1 MNEADRACHP
11 HRSAALTFFK
21 QRELATVFWALVCG
35 LGLLRVEAGT
45 ITGTV
50 KAQGKEGAEDAASG
64 GKYASRQFK
73 FAERVNYEEMH
84 DFVVYIEGRVG
95 TNSPVPEKAV
105 QVVTTRPT
113 SVLQHGAMFE

>member
-1 MNEADRACHP
+1 MGGLRERLTAGLRGGLPLLCVLSLVRA
-11 HRSAALTFFK
+11 
-21 QRELATVFWALVCG
+21 
-35 LGLLRVEAGT
+35 EAGT

-50 KAQGKEGAEDAASG
+50 KAQGKEGTDDAARG

-95 TNSPVPEKAV
+95 TNWSAP
-105 QVVTTRPT
+105 RNR
-113 SVLQHGAMFE
+113 SR